1 MSQNSNDIE
10 KNLDKNFKL
19 MAISAIV
26 LIVLFLYTIYK
37 SSAHI
42 QNSSY
47 YIGVGFLFILL
58 IVAFVL
64 KLNQDKIK
72 KYIEKRN
79 PELAKKNSAFNE
91 ELVKSRAQASKEELT
106 SNIQAVS
113 SNVTFKDIAGIS
125 EIKEELEEVVDFLNE
140 PKKYLQYGIKLP
152 KGVLLVG
159 PPGVGKTLI
168 ARAVAGEA
176 DVPFFYQS
184 GASFVQIYVGM
195 GAKKVRELFAKAKA
209 SAPAIIFI
217 DEIDAVGKARSGK
230 SNDER
235 ESTLNELLTQMDG
248 FEGDSG
254 VIVIAATNK
263 IEVLDD
269 ALLRAGR
276 FDRRVHVGLPNIDD
290 RKKILELYLNGKNH
304 EINIDKLSQDSSGFS
319 SAALATLINEALLNM
334 IKRDSKILDMDDI
347 EVAKNKLEFGKKQIK
362 ILDEKQKEILSIY
375 QASKA
380 YISKSKVALFDESV
394 TKLNSTY
401 PSYNELIENM
411 KRDLAGV
418 IGVEVIK
425 KEKYAVNHKD
435 LESAENTADD
445 IVNKYKMANSVEE
458 VLTNVKN
465 DLRAELSHNAA
476 DINRLKNIMLENE
489 VITVD
494 DI

>member
-1 MSQNSNDIE
+1 MSQDSNNKDLE

-19 MAISAIV
+19 MAMSAVV
-26 LIVLFLYTIYK
+26 LLILFVYTIYK
-37 SSAHI
+37 SSSHI
-42 QNSSY
+42 QGSSY
-47 YIGVGFLFILL
+47 YIGIIFLFILL
-58 IVAFVL
+58 FLALLL
-64 KLNQDKIK
+64 KVKQDKVRAFFNKGK
-72 KYIEKRN
+72 KEEK
-79 PELAKKNSAFNE
+79 SAFDT
-91 ELVKSRAQASKEELT
+91 ELT
-106 SNIQAVS
+106 KSQAKVVQDDLNSNIQAVS
-113 SNVTFKDIAGIS
+113 SNITFKDIAGIK
-125 EIKEELEEVVDFLNE
+125 EIKEELEEIVDFLNN
-140 PKKYLQYGIKLP
+140 PKKYLEFGIKLP

-184 GASFVQIYVGM
+184 GASFVHIYVGM
-195 GAKKVRELFAKAKA
+195 GAKKVRELFAKAKQN
-209 SAPAIIFI
+209 APAIIFI

-248 FEGDSG
+248 FDGDNG

-290 RKKILELYLNGKNH
+290 RKKILELYLNNRNH
-304 EINIDKLSQDSSGFS
+304 EINIERLVNETAGFS

-334 IKRDSKILDMDDI
+334 IKNDKKILDNDDI
-347 EVAKNKLEFGKKQIK
+347 LIAKNKLEFGKKQIK

-380 YISKSKVALFDESV
+380 FISKTKVALFDESV
-394 TKLNSTY
+394 QKLNSAY
-401 PSYNELIENM
+401 PSYHELCENI
-411 KRDLAGV
+411 KRDLAGF

-425 KEKYAVNHKD
+425 KEKYAINHED
-435 LESAENTADD
+435 LESAFKTATDV
-445 IVNKYKMANSVEE
+445 VNKYKMVNSVEDL
-458 VLTNVKN
+458 LTNIKN
-465 DLRAELSHNAA
+465 ELRSELSQNAEE
-476 DINRLKNIMLENE
+476 INRLKNVMLKNE
-489 VITVD
+489 VITLD

>member
-1 MSQNSNDIE
+1 MSQDSNN
-10 KNLDKNFKL
+10 KNLEKNFKL
-19 MAISAIV
+19 MAMSAVIL
-26 LIVLFLYTIYK
+26 LILFLYTIYK

-42 QNSSY
+42 AGNSY
-47 YIGVGFLFILL
+47 YIGIGFLFILL
-58 IVAFVL
+58 FLALYLKVKQEKVRAFFN
-64 KLNQDKIK
+64 KN
-72 KYIEKRN
+72 
-79 PELAKKNSAFNE
+79 KKNSKETSAFDN
-91 ELVKSRAQASKEELT
+91 ELT
-106 SNIQAVS
+106 KSKAINSNEDLNSNIQAVT
-113 SNVTFKDIAGIS
+113 SNITFKDIAGIN
-125 EIKEELEEVVDFLNE
+125 EIKEELEEVVDFLNN
-140 PKKYLQYGIKLP
+140 PKKYLEQGVKLP

-195 GAKKVRELFAKAKA
+195 GAKRVRELFAKAKQ

-248 FEGDSG
+248 FDGDSG

-276 FDRRVHVGLPNIDD
+276 FDRRVHVGLPNIND
-290 RKKILELYLNGKNH
+290 RKKILELYLSGKNH
-304 EINIDKLSQDSSGFS
+304 EINIERLVNETAGFS
-319 SAALATLINEALLNM
+319 SATLATLINEALLNM
-334 IKRDSKILDMDDI
+334 IKNNKRILNNDDI
-347 EVAKNKLEFGKKQIK
+347 LIAKNKLEFGKKQLK
-362 ILDEKQKEILSIY
+362 ILDNRQKEILSIY

-380 YISKSKVALFDESV
+380 FISKTKVALFDESV
-394 TKLNSTY
+394 QKLNSTY
-401 PSYNELIENM
+401 PSYAELCENIR
-411 KRDLAGV
+411 RDLAGF
-418 IGVEVIK
+418 IGVEVIE
-425 KEKYAVNHKD
+425 KEKYAINHED
-435 LESAENTADD
+435 LESASKTAHD

-458 VLTNVKN
+458 LLTDIKN
-465 DLRAELSHNAA
+465 DLRSELSQNSQE
-476 DINRLKNIMLENE
+476 INRLKNIMIKNE
-489 VITVD
+489 VITKD